1 MGGLVVK
8 YLILLLAGCE
18 LFVDVPNAT
27 LATKDASGD
36 GRGVCIDAS
45 TCTAPTPQ
53 CDTTSH
59 TCVECLSSPDCVTP
73 DRPVC
78 QAEACRGCLD
88 DTECPASN
96 VCLSDGSCA
105 DPARVLYAAQTGTGV
120 ACTQAAPCTF
130 DQAVASVSATAD
142 VVKLAPGTYD
152 RPAQLAITKNMI
164 VTGEGATFHGTATTS
179 FTLMFDITSAAV
191 TFLRIHF
198 DLGGMFG
205 AECGMNGELH
215 LDRVVITNGVAG
227 AYSSACTFSVDRSL
241 IDSVTFYGLYLI
253 NSTVTVSN
261 TFVTNSGAS
270 SQGGIVINGSSGV
283 IEHVTLAGDTAA
295 MAGGQAI
302 RCTDGNVAIRSSIIF
317 GNGTPAVEDACLVGH
332 SVIDPGYAGPG
343 TDNVT
348 MDPLY
353 VAPATRDYH
362 IQAGSPAVGLADPAS
377 HQTDD
382 YDGDPRPNPAGSM
395 ADSGADEIP

>member
-1 MGGLVVK
+1 VVK
-8 YLILLLAGCE
+8 YLVLLLAGCE
-18 LFVDVPNAT
+18 LFVDVPTAT
-27 LATKDASGD
+27 LAPPDAGD
-36 GRGVCIDAS
+36 DGGHAS
-45 TCTAPTPQ
+45 ECT
-53 CDTTSH
+53 
-59 TCVECLSSPDCVTP
+59 LSPDCTAP

-78 QAEACRGCLD
+78 EANMCRGCLD
-88 DTECPASN
+88 DAECPSSN

-105 DPARVLYAAQTGTGV
+105 DPARVLYAAQTGTGT
-120 ACTQAAPCTF
+120 ACTQVTPCSF
-130 DQAVASVSATAD
+130 DQAAASVTATAD

-152 RPAQLAITKNMI
+152 RAAQLAITQNMI
-164 VTGEGATFHGTATTS
+164 VTGEGATFHGTAVMPA
-179 FTLMFDITSAAV
+179 TLMFDITSVAV
-191 TFLRIHF
+191 TFIRVHF
-198 DLGGMFG
+198 DLAGMFG
-205 AECGMNGELH
+205 AECVMNGQLH

-227 AYSSACTFSVDRSL
+227 AYSSACTFSIDRSL
-241 IDSVTFYGLYLI
+241 IDAVSSYGLYLI

-283 IEHVTLAGDTAA
+283 VDHVTLSGDTAA

-317 GNGTPAVEDACLVGH
+317 GNGTPAVEDACLVDH

-343 TDNVT
+343 TGNVT
-348 MDPLY
+348 MDPLF

-362 IQAGSPAVGLADPAS
+362 IQAGSPAAGLADPAS
-377 HQTDD
+377 QQTHD
-382 YDGDPRPNPAGSM
+382 YDGEPRPNPAGSM